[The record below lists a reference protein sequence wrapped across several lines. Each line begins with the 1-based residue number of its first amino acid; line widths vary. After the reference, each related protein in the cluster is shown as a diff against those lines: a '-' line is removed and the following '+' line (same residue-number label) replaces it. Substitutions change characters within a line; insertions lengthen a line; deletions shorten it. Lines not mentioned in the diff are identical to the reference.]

1 MAFVVIGS
9 AIVIQGATRKMEF
22 TDDAVGQPPK
32 GFEFGHTAKAGAPG
46 KWIVEAEGTNKYLAQ
61 VDPDN
66 TRARFPVAVVSD
78 LSAADVDLSVR
89 FKPVSGR
96 VDQAAGLVWRFQNED
111 NYYIVRANALENN
124 VVLYKVEKGKRTDL
138 PLKGEGRTYGKKA
151 QVPSGQWSTL
161 RVVAAG
167 PRFEV
172 YFNGSKLYE
181 VEDQTF
187 SQAGKVGVWTKADSV
202 TQFDDLTATTK

>member
-1 MAFVVIGS
+1 MRRAACLMAFVVIGS

-61 VDPDN
+61 VDPDD

-124 VVLYKVEKGKRTDL
+124 VVLYKVEKG
-138 PLKGEGRTYGKKA
+138 
-151 QVPSGQWSTL
+151 
-161 RVVAAG
+161 
-167 PRFEV
+167 
-172 YFNGSKLYE
+172 
-181 VEDQTF
+181 
-187 SQAGKVGVWTKADSV
+187 
-202 TQFDDLTATTK
+202 